1 MSVLTNDNRFE
12 EACNSETK
20 KGGPTNMCEV
30 LDEVENRG
38 IAKGK
43 ETGREEK
50 QKEVAVKLYQMNM
63 SEKKIAE
70 IVDSDAATV
79 HMWLQ
84 MEKDK

>member
-1 MSVLTNDNRFE
+1 
-12 EACNSETK
+12 
-20 KGGPTNMCEV
+20 MCEV

-38 IAKGK
+38 IAKGIEKGIAKGIKKGK